1 MTLTLLKIDCTIW
14 ATDRGEKIM
23 LFTETDRKE
32 NLNKPNNIPQKPG
45 SSRQKKVAVIND
57 LSGFGRCALTVMLP
71 IISKLK
77 VQCCPIPTAILSNH
91 TAYPEFYFDDYTE
104 RMQEYIDGW
113 KKLDLSF
120 HGIGTGFLGSR
131 IQIEIVSK
139 FIRDF
144 RTEDTIVMV
153 DPIMGDDGK
162 AYATYTEAMC
172 REMKK
177 LVAYADIVTP
187 NVTESCISY

>member
-71 IISKLK
+71 IIS
-77 VQCCPIPTAILSNH
+77 
-91 TAYPEFYFDDYTE
+91 
-104 RMQEYIDGW
+104 
-113 KKLDLSF
+113 
-120 HGIGTGFLGSR
+120 
-131 IQIEIVSK
+131 
-139 FIRDF
+139 
-144 RTEDTIVMV
+144 
-153 DPIMGDDGK
+153 
-162 AYATYTEAMC
+162 
-172 REMKK
+172 
-177 LVAYADIVTP
+177 
-187 NVTESCISY
+187 